1 MADKCSRFLAAQH
14 NADRKVKTTHVHCA
28 LENFESKNELPV
40 EGVRTFIPSEFKGR
54 GQYAIMKKTERT
66 KKFYHYDSLCV
77 YIIKASLANVRLVNG
92 ISPVTMDELASKW
105 IDHSVQVKQVPKK
118 ESRQDNLNPLDLY
131 ALMEAKVPKED
142 IEEVIKASKLLGKTI
157 SESLQ
162 DPIVQGILKSKEEYR
177 RTADATATQSK
188 RTGAKQISDD
198 EIMRKASKGEV
209 PEAGSDE
216 ADRLFWARRGGKR

>member
-1 MADKCSRFLAAQH
+1 MENEQEIIDSQTDTDTTENEEELDLDLSDDDSDNSDEDVESLKKKLQTLEAQKNH
-14 NADRKVKTTHVHCA
+14 WKKKATEKEAEPVKK
-28 LENFESKNELPV
+28 E
-40 EGVRTFIPSEFKGR
+40 
-54 GQYAIMKKTERT
+54 
-66 KKFYHYDSLCV
+66 
-77 YIIKASLANVRLVNG
+77 
-92 ISPVTMDELASKW
+92 
-105 IDHSVQVKQVPKK
+105 VKQIPKK
-118 ESRQDNLNPLDLY
+118 ESKQDNLNPLDLY

-188 RTGAKQISDD
+188 RSGAKQISDD

-209 PEAGSDE
+209 PEAGSEE
-216 ADRLFWARRGGKR
+216 ANRLFWARRGGKR